1 MAKKKDAG
9 PGVRHAMLR
18 LDQIRLD
25 GDTQPRA
32 VVSEE
37 VAAEY
42 AAAAESGAELPPVEV
57 VFDGTDYWLWDGFHR
72 VEGYRAAGMAMA
84 VAVVREGTLEDAR
97 WLCLAANQRHGL
109 RRANADKRRA
119 VELALARK
127 PDLSDRA
134 IAEHCGVDHKT
145 VSAARAAAASTGEIP
160 QSGSSASRTGR
171 DGRTINT
178 ENIGGRK
185 AEPEKP
191 PQMTPA
197 ETQQNAQAVAE
208 QWAGKSVG
216 TTVTVELAVQDQ
228 APLLDEGEREVPA
241 VAAEAFGQVP
251 ELRRVSRVIGEV
263 IEEINRLG
271 RSPAGRCM
279 HTQSIVAHLKSAKDG
294 TWSARP
300 AHVCPYCRGENPKCA
315 ACRACSGTGWVPVN
329 TYKAAPEE
337 LREGGER

>member
-32 VVSEE
+32 GVDGE
-37 VAAEY
+37 VAKEY

-57 VFDGTDYWLWDGFHR
+57 VFDGTDYWLCDGFHR
-72 VEGYRAAGMAMA
+72 IEGYRLAGMAIA
-84 VAVVREGTLEDAR
+84 VAVVRDGTLADAR
-97 WLCLAANQRHGL
+97 WLCLAANKSHGI
-109 RRANADKRRA
+109 RRTNADKRRA
-119 VELALARK
+119 VELALERK

-134 IAEHCGVDHKT
+134 IAGHCGVSHNF
-145 VSAARAAAASTGEIP
+145 VSDMRKSL
-160 QSGSSASRTGR
+160 SSDDSRPVPASRVGR

-178 ENIGGRK
+178 ENIGGKK

-208 QWAGKSVG
+208 QWAGKPVG
-216 TTVTVELAVQDQ
+216 TTATVELPAQDQ

-315 ACRACSGTGWVPVN
+315 ACRACAGSGWVPVN